1 MTNSSDDRGRGY
13 QGAAKPGDTPE
24 NMDENKEDP
33 YGAKERAMNKIKD
46 VESMALELHEEQRED
61 RYKVRKYKDKKG
73 EIVSEEKVGSEIA
86 VAREALS
93 KIMERGRVDLWN
105 IEEVVLRTEDY
116 FLACEKSGTFP
127 SMMGLC
133 SRGFGMTRD
142 GLYKWMDRNPGTPT
156 TEYIGIVQEMMADI
170 LTNASLRNKA
180 NVAQTIFQLKNHFGH
195 TDEVRVK
202 KVEGD
207 DPLMA
212 GASSQKEI
220 EERYRQSVV
229 WDD

>member
-1 MTNSSDDRGRGY
+1 
-13 QGAAKPGDTPE
+13 
-24 NMDENKEDP
+24 
-33 YGAKERAMNKIKD
+33 MNKIKD

-61 RYKVRKYKDKKG
+61 PYKVRKYKDKKG

-105 IEEVVLRTEDY
+105 IEEVILRTEDY

-156 TEYIGIVQEMMADI
+156 TEYVGIVQEMMADI

-195 TDEVRVK
+195 SDEVRVK